1 MREEIEGAGKICCR
15 FGMAFLDAC
24 LVNEKTKKKKK
35 NKKKK
40 KRRKKKKKK
49 KSLSLMLEY
58 SIINL
63 FPLSLDSLR
72 YQISLLSGFA
82 IWDDVIFSLD

>member
-24 LVNEKTKKKKK
+24 LVNEKTKKKKTKKQKTKKKKKKEKKK

-40 KRRKKKKKK
+40 EKV
-49 KSLSLMLEY
+49 SFFDVGVL
-58 SIINL
+58 N
-63 FPLSLDSLR
+63 
-72 YQISLLSGFA
+72 YQFISFVVGF
-82 IWDDVIFSLD
+82 S

>member
-1 MREEIEGAGKICCR
+1 
-15 FGMAFLDAC
+15 MAFLDAC
-24 LVNEKTKKKKK
+24 LVNEKKKKTKKKKK
-35 NKKKK
+35 KEKKKQK
-40 KRRKKKKKK
+40 KRKK

>member
-35 NKKKK
+35 KKG
-40 KRRKKKKKK
+40 K

>member
-1 MREEIEGAGKICCR
+1 MREEIEGVGKICCR

-24 LVNEKTKKKKK
+24 LVNEKTKKKKT
-35 NKKKK
+35 
-40 KRRKKKKKK
+40 KKKK
-49 KSLSLMLEY
+49 KSLSLTLEY

>member
-1 MREEIEGAGKICCR
+1 MREEIEGVGKICCR

-35 NKKKK
+35 KKKQN
-40 KRRKKKKKK
+40 KKKK
-49 KSLSLMLEY
+49 KSLSLTLEY

>member
-1 MREEIEGAGKICCR
+1 MREEIEGVGKICCR

-24 LVNEKTKKKKK
+24 LVNEKT
-35 NKKKK
+35 
-40 KRRKKKKKK
+40 KKKKK

>member
-1 MREEIEGAGKICCR
+1 MKGLAKFVVGLGWHFLTLVWLMRKQ
-15 FGMAFLDAC
+15 
-24 LVNEKTKKKKK
+24 KT
-35 NKKKK
+35 KKK
-40 KRRKKKKKK
+40 KRRKKKTKKRKK

>member
-1 MREEIEGAGKICCR
+1 MREEIEGVGKICCR

-35 NKKKK
+35 KKQN
-40 KRRKKKKKK
+40 KKKK
-49 KSLSLMLEY
+49 KSLSLTLEY

>member
-1 MREEIEGAGKICCR
+1 MKGLAKFVVGLGWHFLTLVWLMRKQ
-15 FGMAFLDAC
+15 
-24 LVNEKTKKKKK
+24 KKKKK
-35 NKKKK
+35 KG
-40 KRRKKKKKK
+40 K

>member
-1 MREEIEGAGKICCR
+1 MKGLAKFVVGLGWHFLTLVWLMRKQ
-15 FGMAFLDAC
+15 
-24 LVNEKTKKKKK
+24 KKKKKTK

>member
-1 MREEIEGAGKICCR
+1 MKGLAKFVVGLGWHFLTLVWLMR
-15 FGMAFLDAC
+15 
-24 LVNEKTKKKKK
+24 KKKKK
-35 NKKKK
+35 TK
-40 KRRKKKKKK
+40 KRKK